1 MSKGNTTSNA
11 SAMGYSNAASSASE
25 KVPGE
30 VRLANANAMG
40 DASASSDSNASC
52 AVSANAAGKAGV
64 ADALAAHEE
73 DVAGAN
79 MADAAVSGGAAS
91 VTSSADAE
99 GPSSPTGASIPGN
112 IARAYEALD
121 SFWREQNQ
129 LYRDVA
135 ASFGISESAFNIL
148 YAIYLAG
155 EKGIAQRDICMQMCI
170 GKQTV
175 NSSIHKLEREGVV
188 VLKSGLGRRGLLAHL
203 TPVGLELAERTIIP
217 MIEAELAALRE
228 FDDRELELSLLLGR
242 RYTDALRSHF
252 ANIPGVILTLQN
264 NKTALQ
270 DGEAATRGVK
280 AVSQGDASVPRNDG
294 AAKRGGE
301 GEGAPSG
308 GCLSSPN
315 KKVR

>member
-1 MSKGNTTSNA
+1 MSKGNTA
-11 SAMGYSNAASSASE
+11 SDANEANGTCAPG
-25 KVPGE
+25 KV
-30 VRLANANAMG
+30 
-40 DASASSDSNASC
+40 
-52 AVSANAAGKAGV
+52 
-64 ADALAAHEE
+64 
-73 DVAGAN
+73 GAN
-79 MADAAVSGGAAS
+79 MADAAVSSGAAN
-91 VTSSADAE
+91 VASSADAE
-99 GPSSPTGASIPGN
+99 GPSCPTGASVPGN

-155 EKGIAQRDICMQMCI
+155 EKGIAQRDICVQMCI

-188 VLKSGLGRRGLLAHL
+188 VLKSGPGRRGLLAHL
-203 TPVGLELAERTIIP
+203 TPVGLELAECTIVP

-252 ANIPGVILTLQN
+252 ANIPGVLLTSQSS
-264 NKTALQ
+264 KAALL
-270 DGEAATRGVK
+270 DGEAALRGVQ
-280 AVSQGDASVPRNDG
+280 AAAQGDASTPRNDG

-301 GEGAPSG
+301 GKGAPPG
-308 GCLSSPN
+308 ECLSSPN

>member
-1 MSKGNTTSNA
+1 MRKGNTSSDANEANGTCVPGKVGAARANA
-11 SAMGYSNAASSASE
+11 TPGTNTMDNSNAASSAGAN
-25 KVPGE
+25 VPSGSN
-30 VRLANANAMG
+30 VMG
-40 DASASSDSNASC
+40 
-52 AVSANAAGKAGV
+52 G
-64 ADALAAHEE
+64 ADAPGK
-73 DVAGAN
+73 AGAN
-79 MADAAVSGGAAS
+79 MADAAVSGGAAN
-91 VTSSADAE
+91 VASSADAE
-99 GPSSPTGASIPGN
+99 GPSSPTGASVPGN

-135 ASFGISESAFNIL
+135 ASFEISESAFNIL

-155 EKGIAQRDICMQMCI
+155 EKGIAQRDICVQMCI

-188 VLKSGLGRRGLLAHL
+188 VLESGPGRRGLLAHL
-203 TPVGLELAERTIIP
+203 TPVGLELAERTIVP

-228 FDDRELELSLLLGR
+228 FDDRELELALLLGR

-252 ANIPGVILTLQN
+252 ADIPGVHLTLQN
-264 NKTALQ
+264 NKAALL
-270 DGEAATRGVK
+270 DGEAALRGVK
-280 AVSQGDASVPRNDG
+280 AAAQGDASAPRNDG

-301 GEGAPSG
+301 GEGAPPG

-315 KKVR
+315 KKVQ

>member
-1 MSKGNTTSNA
+1 MSKGNTTSDANEA
-11 SAMGYSNAASSASE
+11 NGTCAPG
-25 KVPGE
+25 KV
-30 VRLANANAMG
+30 
-40 DASASSDSNASC
+40 
-52 AVSANAAGKAGV
+52 
-64 ADALAAHEE
+64 
-73 DVAGAN
+73 GAN
-79 MADAAVSGGAAS
+79 MADAAVSSGAAN
-91 VTSSADAE
+91 VASSADAE
-99 GPSSPTGASIPGN
+99 GPSSPTGASVPGN

-148 YAIYLAG
+148 YAIFLAG
-155 EKGIAQRDICMQMCI
+155 EKGISQRDICVQMCI

-188 VLKSGLGRRGLLAHL
+188 VLKSGPGRRGLLARL
-203 TPVGLELAERTIIP
+203 TPVGLELAERTIVP

-228 FDDRELELSLLLGR
+228 FDDRELELALLLGR

-252 ANIPGVILTLQN
+252 ADIPGVHLTLQN
-264 NKTALQ
+264 NKAALL
-270 DGEAATRGVK
+270 DGEAAPRGVK
-280 AVSQGDASVPRNDG
+280 AAVQGDASTPRNDG
-294 AAKRGGE
+294 AAERGGE
-301 GEGAPSG
+301 GKGAPPG

>member
-1 MSKGNTTSNA
+1 MRKGNTA
-11 SAMGYSNAASSASE
+11 SDANEAYGTCAPG
-25 KVPGE
+25 KV
-30 VRLANANAMG
+30 
-40 DASASSDSNASC
+40 
-52 AVSANAAGKAGV
+52 
-64 ADALAAHEE
+64 
-73 DVAGAN
+73 GAN
-79 MADAAVSGGAAS
+79 MADAAVSGGAANVAS
-91 VTSSADAE
+91 LADTE
-99 GPSSPTGASIPGN
+99 GPSSPTGASVPGN

-135 ASFGISESAFNIL
+135 TSFGISESAFSIL
-148 YAIYLAG
+148 YAIFLAG

-188 VLKSGLGRRGLLAHL
+188 VLKSGPGRRGLLAHL
-203 TPVGLELAERTIIP
+203 TPVGLELAERTIVP

-228 FDDRELELSLLLGR
+228 FDDRELELALLLGR

-252 ANIPGVILTLQN
+252 ANIPGVLLTSQSS
-264 NKTALQ
+264 KAALL
-270 DGEAATRGVK
+270 DGEAALRGVK
-280 AVSQGDASVPRNDG
+280 AAAQGDASAPRNDG

-301 GEGAPSG
+301 GDGAPSG

>member
-1 MSKGNTTSNA
+1 MRKGNTSSDANEANGTCVPGKVGAARANA
-11 SAMGYSNAASSASE
+11 TPGTNTMDNSNAASSAGAN
-25 KVPGE
+25 VPSGSN
-30 VRLANANAMG
+30 VMG
-40 DASASSDSNASC
+40 
-52 AVSANAAGKAGV
+52 G
-64 ADALAAHEE
+64 ADAPGK
-73 DVAGAN
+73 AGAN
-79 MADAAVSGGAAS
+79 MADAAVSSGAAN
-91 VTSSADAE
+91 VASSADAE
-99 GPSSPTGASIPGN
+99 GPSSPTGASVPGN

-135 ASFGISESAFNIL
+135 ASFEISESAFNIL

-155 EKGIAQRDICMQMCI
+155 EKGIAQRDICVQMCI

-188 VLKSGLGRRGLLAHL
+188 VLESGPGRRGLLAHL
-203 TPVGLELAERTIIP
+203 TPVGLELAERTIVP

-252 ANIPGVILTLQN
+252 ADIPGVLLTSQSS
-264 NKTALQ
+264 KAALL
-270 DGEAATRGVK
+270 DGEAALRGVK
-280 AVSQGDASVPRNDG
+280 AAAQGDASAPRNDG
-294 AAKRGGE
+294 AAKRGEE
-301 GEGAPSG
+301 GEGAPPG

-315 KKVR
+315 KKVQ

>member
-52 AVSANAAGKAGV
+52 AVSA
-64 ADALAAHEE
+64 LAAHEE

-79 MADAAVSGGAAS
+79 MADAAVSGGAAN

-99 GPSSPTGASIPGN
+99 GPSSPTGASVPGN

-135 ASFGISESAFNIL
+135 TSFGISESAFDIL

-155 EKGIAQRDICMQMCI
+155 ESGISQRDICVQMCI

-188 VLKSGLGRRGLLAHL
+188 VLESGPGRRGLLAHL
-203 TPVGLELAERTIIP
+203 TPVGLELAERTIVP

-228 FDDRELELSLLLGR
+228 FDDRELELALLLGR

-252 ANIPGVILTLQN
+252 ANIPGVLLTSQSG
-264 NKTALQ
+264 KAALL
-270 DGEAATRGVK
+270 DGEAALRGVK
-280 AVSQGDASVPRNDG
+280 AAAQGDASAPRNDG

-308 GCLSSPN
+308 ECLFSPN

>member
-1 MSKGNTTSNA
+1 MRKGNTA
-11 SAMGYSNAASSASE
+11 SDANEANGTC
-25 KVPGE
+25 VLGE
-30 VRLANANAMG
+30 V
-40 DASASSDSNASC
+40 
-52 AVSANAAGKAGV
+52 
-64 ADALAAHEE
+64 
-73 DVAGAN
+73 GAN
-79 MADAAVSGGAAS
+79 MADAAVSSGAAN
-91 VTSSADAE
+91 VASSTDAE
-99 GPSSPTGASIPGN
+99 GSSCPIGASIPGN
-112 IARAYEALD
+112 IARAYEAFD

-135 ASFGISESAFNIL
+135 ASFGISESAFSIL
-148 YAIYLAG
+148 YAIFLAG
-155 EKGIAQRDICMQMCI
+155 EKGISQRDICVQMCI

-228 FDDRELELSLLLGR
+228 FDDRELELSLFLGR

-252 ANIPGVILTLQN
+252 ADIPGVRLTSQN

-270 DGEAATRGVK
+270 DGEAATREVK
-280 AVSQGDASVPRNDG
+280 AVSQGDASAPRNDG
-294 AAKRGGE
+294 AAKRDGE

-308 GCLSSPN
+308 ERLSSPN

>member
-1 MSKGNTTSNA
+1 MSKGNTMSNA

-73 DVAGAN
+73 DEAGAN
-79 MADAAVSGGAAS
+79 MADAAVSGGATSDAS
-91 VTSSADAE
+91 STDAE
-99 GPSSPTGASIPGN
+99 GSSCPMGASIPGN
-112 IARAYEALD
+112 IARAYEAFD

-135 ASFGISESAFNIL
+135 ASFGISESAFSIL
-148 YAIYLAG
+148 YAIFLAG
-155 EKGIAQRDICMQMCI
+155 EKGISQRDICVQMCI

-203 TPVGLELAERTIIP
+203 TPVGLELAERTIAP

-252 ANIPGVILTLQN
+252 ADIPGVRLTSQN

-270 DGEAATRGVK
+270 DGEAATREVK
-280 AVSQGDASVPRNDG
+280 AVSQGDSSAPRNDG
-294 AAKRGGE
+294 AAKRDGE

>member
-30 VRLANANAMG
+30 VRLAKANAMG

-79 MADAAVSGGAAS
+79 MADATVSSGAAN
-91 VTSSADAE
+91 VASSADAE
-99 GPSSPTGASIPGN
+99 GPSSPTGVSVPGN

-188 VLKSGLGRRGLLAHL
+188 ALKSGLGRRGLLAHL

-217 MIEAELAALRE
+217 MIEAELVALRE

-252 ANIPGVILTLQN
+252 ADILGVRLTSQN

-270 DGEAATRGVK
+270 DGEAATREVK

-294 AAKRGGE
+294 AAKRDGE
-301 GEGAPSG
+301 GEVAPSG

>member
-1 MSKGNTTSNA
+1 MRKGNTSSDANEANGTCVPGKVGAARANA
-11 SAMGYSNAASSASE
+11 TPGTNTMDNSNAASSAGAN
-25 KVPGE
+25 VPSGSN
-30 VRLANANAMG
+30 VMG
-40 DASASSDSNASC
+40 
-52 AVSANAAGKAGV
+52 G
-64 ADALAAHEE
+64 ADAPGK
-73 DVAGAN
+73 AGAN
-79 MADAAVSGGAAS
+79 MADAAVSSGAAN
-91 VTSSADAE
+91 VASSADAE
-99 GPSSPTGASIPGN
+99 GPSCPTGASVPGN

-135 ASFGISESAFNIL
+135 ASFGISESAFSIL
-148 YAIYLAG
+148 YAIFLAG
-155 EKGIAQRDICMQMCI
+155 EKGISQRDICVQMCI

-188 VLKSGLGRRGLLAHL
+188 VLKSGPGRRDLLAHL
-203 TPVGLELAERTIIP
+203 TPVGLELAERTIVP

-228 FDDRELELSLLLGR
+228 FDDRELELALLLGR

-252 ANIPGVILTLQN
+252 ADIPGVHLTLQN
-264 NKTALQ
+264 NKAALL
-270 DGEAATRGVK
+270 DGEAALRGVK
-280 AVSQGDASVPRNDG
+280 AAAQGDASAPRNDG

-301 GEGAPSG
+301 GKGAPPG

>member
-40 DASASSDSNASC
+40 DASALSDSNALC
-52 AVSANAAGKAGV
+52 AVSANAAGKTGV

-79 MADAAVSGGAAS
+79 MADAAVSGGATS
-91 VTSSADAE
+91 VANSADAE
-99 GPSSPTGASIPGN
+99 GPSSPTGASVPGN
-112 IARAYEALD
+112 IARVYEALD

-135 ASFGISESAFNIL
+135 TSFGISESAFDIL

-155 EKGIAQRDICMQMCI
+155 ESGISQRDICVQMCI

-188 VLKSGLGRRGLLAHL
+188 VLESGPGRRGLLAHL
-203 TPVGLELAERTIIP
+203 TPVGLELAERNRP
-217 MIEAELAALRE
+217 YDRGRACGAEGIRRQGARTGASSRTALHRCSALAFRE
-228 FDDRELELSLLLGR
+228 YPWGAPDLAKQQGRASGWRSCAPRSQGCSARRRFRTSERRGCQARRGGRGCALGR
-242 RYTDALRSHF
+242 
-252 ANIPGVILTLQN
+252 
-264 NKTALQ
+264 
-270 DGEAATRGVK
+270 
-280 AVSQGDASVPRNDG
+280 VSF
-294 AAKRGGE
+294 
-301 GEGAPSG
+301 
-308 GCLSSPN
+308 LSE
-315 KKVR
+315 